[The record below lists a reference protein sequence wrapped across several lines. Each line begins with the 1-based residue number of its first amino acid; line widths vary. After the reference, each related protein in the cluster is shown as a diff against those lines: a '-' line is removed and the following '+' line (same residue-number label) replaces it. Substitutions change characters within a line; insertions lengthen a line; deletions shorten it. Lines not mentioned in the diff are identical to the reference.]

1 MNWKRMLIFSIAL
14 LILVNQVYSKAF
26 LNQNSNFFNNPSDNQ
41 LKLIKKIFSQKSNE
55 DYRLQGSE
63 TEENAP
69 IDDYSVD
76 NENEQINELKRKY
89 DSAYETSIN
98 LKKSN
103 KFMGK
108 NKRSFQIQTYYDA
121 VVQKD
126 GTILLIPKDVNKNHY
141 FIG

>member
-1 MNWKRMLIFSIAL
+1 MNCKRMIIFSIAL
-14 LILVNQVYSKAF
+14 LFLVNQVYSKAF

-41 LKLIKKIFSQKSNE
+41 LKLMKKIFSQKSNE
-55 DYRLQGSE
+55 DYRYQGSE

-76 NENEQINELKRKY
+76 NVNEQINELKRKY
-89 DSAYETSIN
+89 DSSYETSIN

-103 KFMGK
+103 KFLGK

>member
-41 LKLIKKIFSQKSNE
+41 LKLLKKIFSQKSND
-55 DYRLQGSE
+55 DYRFQGSE

-69 IDDYSVD
+69 LDDYSVD

-103 KFMGK
+103 KFHK
-108 NKRSFQIQTYYDA
+108 TW
-121 VVQKD
+121 
-126 GTILLIPKDVNKNHY
+126 
-141 FIG
+141 

>member
-1 MNWKRMLIFSIAL
+1 MIIFSIAL
-14 LILVNQVYSKAF
+14 LFLVNQVYSKAF

-41 LKLIKKIFSQKSNE
+41 LKLMKKIFSQKSNE
-55 DYRLQGSE
+55 DYRYQGSE

-76 NENEQINELKRKY
+76 NVNEQINELKRKY
-89 DSAYETSIN
+89 DSSYETSIN

-103 KFMGK
+103 KFLGK

>member
-1 MNWKRMLIFSIAL
+1 MLIFGIAL